1 MSCLFNTLSKF
12 IDIDS
17 ASLRHNICNY
27 LQNNPKLYEDMR
39 AEDAILWSNE
49 GYENLNDYIEMM
61 RNTSTW
67 GGAIEIKCFCNMYNL
82 KVIVHGKRN
91 SIKEEIVEF
100 LPEINKNT
108 RHQIIINWNGGH
120 YYV

>member
-49 GYENLNDYIEMM
+49 GYENLNDYNFHCQI
-61 RNTSTW
+61 
-67 GGAIEIKCFCNMYNL
+67 L
-82 KVIVHGKRN
+82 KHIGN
-91 SIKEEIVEF
+91 SAHTK
-100 LPEINKNT
+100 
-108 RHQIIINWNGGH
+108 
-120 YYV
+120 